1 MTCCCLPKSPPWVE
15 AVYAFILPIMS
26 DPWRIMLVDDMSP
39 IMFLYIML
47 LDDMSLSPIMLVDI
61 CCLMMPESWL
71 MLYMLRRPIIPF
83 LIMLRP
89 IMLRPIMSRSI
100 MLEYICW
107 SIPILFMEDMSRSIL
122 YMSRPSSLSED
133 ESMKEAILVL
143 MRSGSTERLILEES
157 ALSLRMWKPW
167 SSAM

>member
-1 MTCCCLPKSPPWVE
+1 
-15 AVYAFILPIMS
+15 
-26 DPWRIMLVDDMSP
+26 
-39 IMFLYIML
+39 
-47 LDDMSLSPIMLVDI
+47 
-61 CCLMMPESWL
+61 
-71 MLYMLRRPIIPF
+71 MLRRPIITF

-133 ESMKEAILVL
+133 ESMKEVILVL
-143 MRSGSTERLILEES
+143 PM
-157 ALSLRMWKPW
+157 
-167 SSAM
+167 